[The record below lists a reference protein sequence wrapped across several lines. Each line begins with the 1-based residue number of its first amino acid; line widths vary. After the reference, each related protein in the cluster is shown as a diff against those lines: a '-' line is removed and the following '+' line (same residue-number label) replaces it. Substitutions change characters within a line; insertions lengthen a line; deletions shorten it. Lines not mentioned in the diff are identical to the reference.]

1 MPVGV
6 LFGLVAVGSTAVLA
20 LLLSLW
26 LLKTVRQLKR
36 ELRQLQNT
44 TTAQREPEPKASFS
58 ASLNQAERT
67 ERATV
72 PAVPRAIPQADRYR
86 YVEALAAQ
94 GLDAGKIAA
103 ALQMAPAEIEQLL
116 QLARLKQNIAGQH

>member
-1 MPVGV
+1 MPAGV
-6 LFGLVAVGSTAVLA
+6 LFGLGAVGSTALLA

-36 ELRQLQNT
+36 ELRQLQNVAT
-44 TTAQREPEPKASFS
+44 VQREPEPSASFS
-58 ASLNQAERT
+58 ASLNRA

-72 PAVPRAIPQADRYR
+72 PAAPRVIPQADRYQ
-86 YVEALAAQ
+86 YVEALATQ

-103 ALQMAPAEIEQLL
+103 ALQMAPAEVEQLL
-116 QLARLKQNIAGQH
+116 QLARLKQNVAGRR

>member
-1 MPVGV
+1 MPAGV
-6 LFGLVAVGSTAVLA
+6 LFGLVAISSTAVLA

-26 LLKTVRQLKR
+26 LLKTVRKLKR

-44 TTAQREPEPKASFS
+44 ATVQREPEPRASFS
-58 ASLNQAERT
+58 ASLNRAERT

-72 PAVPRAIPQADRYR
+72 PAAPRVIPQADRYQ
-86 YVEALAAQ
+86 YIEALAAQ

-103 ALQMAPAEIEQLL
+103 ALQMAAAEVEQLL
-116 QLARLKQNIAGQH
+116 QLARLKQNVAARR